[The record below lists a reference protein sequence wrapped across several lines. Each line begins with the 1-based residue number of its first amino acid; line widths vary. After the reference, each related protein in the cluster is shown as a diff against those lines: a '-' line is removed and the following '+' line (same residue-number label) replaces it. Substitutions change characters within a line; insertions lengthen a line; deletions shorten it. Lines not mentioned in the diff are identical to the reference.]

1 MTTATQNSVGAEI
14 DANVERMTSWLDSI
28 ERAPGV
34 NRQQYLKATN
44 YFLLGF
50 EQLRAAIE
58 LPKPRIPDT
67 PPAPRILELPSEPP
81 PGVRDIGM
89 ARTEGGRPVAY
100 RLRKALADEY
110 GPVVLQGLYRW
121 WQGSDSGETWRDI
134 PTAEPEN

>member
-1 MTTATQNSVGAEI
+1 MTTVRDSIDAEI
-14 DANVERMTSWLDSI
+14 DANVERMTSWLNAI

-34 NRQQYLKATN
+34 NHQQYLKATD
-44 YFLLGF
+44 YFLMGF
-50 EQLRAAIE
+50 AQLRAAIG
-58 LPKPRIPDT
+58 PRKPRIPDL
-67 PPAPRILELPSEPP
+67 PPAPYILELPSEPP
-81 PGVRDIGM
+81 PGVCDIGM
-89 ARTEGGRPVAY
+89 VRTEGGRPVAY